1 MTTALVTGKST
12 FGAADWNA
20 LKEQSSMLIKTGF
33 MPPSIKTAEQVIAIA
48 LTGRELGI
56 GTMES
61 IRGINVIQGKPSVSP
76 QLMLALSRRTGQME
90 RFALHAPGKPGTPPD
105 ATGAECHVKRAG
117 EPEHVTVFG
126 PTEARALGLMD
137 KDNYKKQAAVMF
149 GWRAVAANLRMTFPD
164 AISGLHTPDEM
175 DADVSVSD
183 SGEMVVDNPQPAYT
197 APAQTVSI
205 PMPQEKVLE
214 PVVVAP
220 SAPVQDITDAERK
233 ILFKLAREAWGE
245 TYEDNLR
252 KFIKASYGTEH
263 TSKLT
268 RQEFMDAI
276 GELKAAA
283 AAAQENGK
291 APTNA

>member
-1 MTTALVTGKST
+1 MSTALATKAA
-12 FGAADWNA
+12 FGPDDWSA
-20 LKEQSSMLIKTGF
+20 LKEQSNMLIKTGF
-33 MPPSIKTAEQVIAIA
+33 LPPSIKTPEQVIAIA

-76 QLMLALSRRTGQME
+76 QLMLALSRRTGQLE
-90 RFALHAPGKPGTPPD
+90 RFALHAPGRPGTPPD
-105 ATGAECHVKRAG
+105 ATGAECHIKRRG
-117 EPEHVTVFG
+117 EPENVTVFG
-126 PTEARALGLMD
+126 PNEARALGLMD

-164 AISGLHTPDEM
+164 AISGLYTPDEM
-175 DADVSVSD
+175 GADVTVSE
-183 SGEMVVDNPQPAYT
+183 SGEMLVDNPQPIPTPT
-197 APAQTVSI
+197 ANAPI
-205 PMPQEKVLE
+205 PMPQEK
-214 PVVVAP
+214 PVETSVVP
-220 SAPVQDITDAERK
+220 DPVTPAEDITDAERK
-233 ILFKLAREAWGE
+233 MLFKLAREAWGT

-268 RQEFMDAI
+268 RQQFMDAI
-276 GELKAAA
+276 GELKDAAA
-283 AAAQENGK
+283 AAHENGK